1 MVLWNKRMKTYILK
15 NKFRSD
21 EHESVYWKQND
32 FGYTENISEARVFSE
47 KEIESMKNRAFDHKF
62 EVIEVHGNG

>member
-1 MVLWNKRMKTYILK
+1 MKSYILK

-21 EHESVYWKQND
+21 EHTLVYWKFND
-32 FGYTENISEARVFSE
+32 FGYTEDLEEARVFSE
-47 KEIESMKNRAFDHKF
+47 KEIESMKNHAFDHKF